1 MLSKL
6 IRFDLPLVKASNSL
20 CLRLQCDS
28 LHRKLGKSLIPLS
41 VGRRKNKKSH
51 QFGICH
57 IRSPRRRNEGHISAA
72 PLSGN
77 RAPLPA
83 LILSCK
89 CYFLPPPNA
98 TPPFHYVSI
107 VFCSFHVHS
116 TCKSSDQGA
125 RLRVLES
132 CKGGGHVGAPHK
144 GITRSALWGL
154 LLTII

>member
-6 IRFDLPLVKASNSL
+6 IWFDLPPVKSSNSL
-20 CLRLQCDS
+20 CLWLQCDS
-28 LHRKLGKSLIPLS
+28 LRRKLGKSLIPLS
-41 VGRRKNKKSH
+41 VVGRRKKSH
-51 QFGICH
+51 QLGICH
-57 IRSPRRRNEGHISAA
+57 IRSPGRRNEGRISAA

-77 RAPLPA
+77 RALLPA

-89 CYFLPPPNA
+89 CYFLLPPPKCHSS
-98 TPPFHYVSI
+98 FSLCSI

-116 TCKSSDQGA
+116 TCKSGDQGA

-132 CKGGGHVGAPHK
+132 CGGGAPHN